1 MRNEIVIGTTFQM
14 DGKLW
19 KVITDSSNGWV
30 GIECQDRNKA
40 FACESIKDIQ
50 KYLSG
55 QSDDT

>member
-1 MRNEIVIGTTFQM
+1 MRKEIVIGTTFQM

-40 FACESIKDIQ
+40 FFCMKAEEVMECLDKN
-50 KYLSG
+50 KLK
-55 QSDDT
+55 